1 MRKQLED
8 SMSTAATA
16 DAWAQLS
23 LLASAVDSELD
34 RWLGDAFRVSATE
47 LRALEL
53 LSRASDKE
61 LRVNELA
68 QRIGL
73 NASSVT
79 RLVNRLEAKGLAR
92 RDLCADDGRGVYA
105 VIDEAGERLLADAR
119 PAADAHLA
127 SVLSQ
132 LAARFPQLDAGA
144 TKRALSEVGDRIG

>member
-1 MRKQLED
+1 
-8 SMSTAATA
+8 MSTAATA

-105 VIDEAGERLLADAR
+105 VIGEAGERLLSDAR

-127 SVLSQ
+127 SVLGQ
-132 LAARFPQLDAGA
+132 LAARFPQLDTGV